1 MSESRSILFIGAGI
15 ETVPGIRRAQELGL
29 RVVASDANPQA
40 AGMVLAADRIIAST
54 YDVAAT
60 VAAARAYH
68 ARQPLS
74 GVLCLGTDVPLTVAS
89 VAADLGLPGISLNAA
104 HLAADK
110 LAMKDRLAAR
120 GVPIPWYAP
129 VADAAELHRIV
140 GREGLPLVLKPVDS
154 RGARGVLRLTAAS
167 DLDAA
172 FALSRSYSPSARVMV
187 ERYLDGPQISTESL
201 MLDGRA
207 HTPGFADRNYEF
219 LERFAPHIIEN
230 GGQLP
235 SALPDTQ
242 QRAVRALVEQAAL
255 AMGIDSGV
263 VKGDIVVHGGVPY
276 VIELAARLSGGYFCT
291 HEIPL
296 NTGVDLVG
304 AAIRQALGDRVE
316 AAELTPTRNLGV
328 AQRFCF
334 PQPGRVVAIV
344 VPDWIGQ
351 DPDIVMCEIR
361 TQVGALIEPMLSHPA
376 RPGVIIATGADRAAA
391 VAKAEAAIAAIT
403 IETRA

>member
-1 MSESRSILFIGAGI
+1 MSEPRSILFIGAGI

-40 AGMVLAADRIIAST
+40 PGMNLADDRIIAST

-68 ARQPLS
+68 TGQPLS

-89 VAADLGLPGISLNAA
+89 VAAALSLPGISLDAA
-104 HLAADK
+104 HLASDK
-110 LAMKDRLAAR
+110 LAMKDRFAAR

-129 VADAAELHRIV
+129 VADAAELRRIV
-140 GREGLPLVLKPVDS
+140 ARDGLPLVLKPVDS
-154 RGARGVLRLTAAS
+154 RGARGVLRLTTAS

-172 FALSRSYSPSARVMV
+172 FAMSQSYSPSARVMV

-201 MLDGRA
+201 MIDGRA
-207 HTPGFADRNYEF
+207 HTPGFADRNYEY

-235 SALPDTQ
+235 STLPDEQ
-242 QRAVRALVEQAAL
+242 QRTVRALVEQAAL
-255 AMGIDSGV
+255 AMDIESGV
-263 VKGDIVVHGGVPY
+263 VKGDIVLHDGTPY

-304 AAIRQALGDRVE
+304 AAIRQALGDRVA

-334 PQPGRVVAIV
+334 PPPGRVVAIV

-361 TQVGALIEPMLSHPA
+361 TRVGEMIEPMLCHPA
-376 RPGVIIATGADRAAA
+376 RPGVVIATGSDRAAA
-391 VAKAEAAIAAIT
+391 VAKAEAAIAAIR
-403 IETRA
+403 IETTA